1 MNLNWKVLRSG
12 SILATRRNSISTD
25 LRFKS
30 RKLCFSKLAVCIF
43 RTLIFHLGAV
53 CFAGAL
59 SKCHTVKGK
68 LLGGVAAG
76 HRDQFSL
83 PARSQ
88 SGFLQREFQ
97 DPLQAPGDR
106 RIWKFKMNQQIAH
119 RNVATII
126 SVAQKISQHQ
136 YTEDL
141 NSSTNSRP
149 SSVVVTV
156 SCYLS
161 TCLALLDSSHRA
173 TQFLNTCSHA
183 FFSQATND
191 TNITVEKP
199 LTSPPSP
206 QSSQTS
212 CDLVVSFSWKN

>member
-30 RKLCFSKLAVCIF
+30 RKLCFSKLADCIF

-106 RIWKFKMNQQIAH
+106 RIWKFKMIKSTDCPSECCHDHQRGTKNIATSVHRRFELFHQQQ
-119 RNVATII
+119 TFI
-126 SVAQKISQHQ
+126 SCCHSQLLSFYLPCPSWLFPPRHAIPQYLQPCVFFTSHQ
-136 YTEDL
+136 W
-141 NSSTNSRP
+141 
-149 SSVVVTV
+149 
-156 SCYLS
+156 
-161 TCLALLDSSHRA
+161 H
-173 TQFLNTCSHA
+173 
-183 FFSQATND
+183 
-191 TNITVEKP
+191 
-199 LTSPPSP
+199 
-206 QSSQTS
+206 
-212 CDLVVSFSWKN
+212 